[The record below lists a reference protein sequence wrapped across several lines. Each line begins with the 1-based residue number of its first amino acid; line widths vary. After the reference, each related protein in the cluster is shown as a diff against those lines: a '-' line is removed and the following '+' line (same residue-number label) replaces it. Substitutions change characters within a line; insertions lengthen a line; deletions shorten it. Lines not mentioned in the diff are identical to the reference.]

1 MTDREFW
8 STTLTRI
15 AQPVLEAAAT
25 GTLAAR
31 LPNETLPGHP
41 SPEDRRRYNGLEAV
55 GRTLAGLAPWLET
68 GEAPMLTALAQ
79 RALVQAPATLNF
91 TSGGQPLVDA
101 AFLAQALLRAP
112 RQLWKPLDAGAQGR
126 LIESFQATRRI
137 RPAPNNWLLFAAL
150 IEAFLYRVTGACD
163 EMRIDYAVRQHEHW
177 YKGDGAY
184 GDGAEFH
191 WDYYNS
197 FVIQPMLL
205 DVLDTAPLF
214 DAQWRDRVLRRAQ
227 RYAMVLERLI
237 SPTGTFPPL
246 GRSLA
251 YRTGAFQLLAQL
263 ALQNRLPA
271 ELAAGQVRAAL
282 TAVIRA
288 CFSPAA
294 TFDAAGWLRI
304 GLAGHQPHLAEVYI
318 STGSLYLCT
327 TGFLPLGL
335 PATHEFW
342 TATAEPLT
350 SQQVWGGADV
360 PVDHALKT

>member
-1 MTDREFW
+1 MTDRAYW
-8 STTLTRI
+8 IATLTRI
-15 AQPVLEAAAT
+15 AQPVLAAA
-25 GTLAAR
+25 AAGKLTER
-31 LPNETLPGHP
+31 MPCETRPDHP
-41 SPEDRRRYNGLEAV
+41 SPEDRRRFFALEAV

-68 GEAPMLTALAQ
+68 GEAPALTALARQ
-79 RALVQAPATLNF
+79 SLAAAPATLNF
-91 TSGGQPLVDA
+91 TSGRQPLVDA
-101 AFLAQALLRAP
+101 AFLAHALLRAP
-112 RQLWKPLDAGAQGR
+112 RHLWAALDPGTQTR
-126 LIESFQATRRI
+126 LIEAFQATRRI
-137 RPAPNNWLLFAAL
+137 QPAENNWLLFSAM
-150 IEAFLYRVTGACD
+150 IEALLYRATGACD
-163 EMRIDYAVRQHEHW
+163 EMRIEYAVRQHEQW

-205 DVLDTAPLF
+205 DVLDTVPLF
-214 DAQWRDRVLRRAQ
+214 DATWKERVLRRAQ
-227 RYAMVLERLI
+227 RYALVLERLI

-246 GRSLA
+246 GRSLT

-271 ELAAGQVRAAL
+271 ELPAGQARAAL

-288 CFSPAA
+288 CFSPAE
-294 TFDAAGWLRI
+294 TFDREGWLRI

-342 TATAEPLT
+342 TAPRTPWTA
-350 SQQVWGGADV
+350 QRIWGGTDAPADQ
-360 PVDHALKT
+360 ALKG